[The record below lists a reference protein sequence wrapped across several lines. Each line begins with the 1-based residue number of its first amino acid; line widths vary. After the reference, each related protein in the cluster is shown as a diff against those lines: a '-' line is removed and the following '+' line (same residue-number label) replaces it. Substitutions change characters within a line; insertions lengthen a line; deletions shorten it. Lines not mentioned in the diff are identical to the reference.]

1 MIKLW
6 AKIITDNKIKHDLIY
21 ESADNYNR
29 EEFFEHI
36 SEICYKFNIPTPVI
50 VENHLLNYEEFNM
63 VKFLPRDFVE
73 SVDFDKLEIENAK
86 R

>member
-6 AKIITDNKIKHDLIY
+6 AKVITDNKIQKDIIY
-21 ESADNYNR
+21 ESADNYTR
-29 EEFFEHI
+29 DEFFEHI
-36 SEICYKFNIPTPVI
+36 SEVCYKLNIPTPVLVI
-50 VENHLLNYEEFNM
+50 NHYTNYEIFNL

-73 SVDFDKLEIENAK
+73 SVDFDRLEIENAK

>member
-6 AKIITDNKIKHDLIY
+6 AKIITNNKIVKDTIY

-36 SEICYKFNIPTPVI
+36 SEICYKLSIPTPVV
-50 VENHLLNYEEFNM
+50 VESHLMNFEVFNLS
-63 VKFLPRDFVE
+63 KFLPRDFVE
-73 SVDFDKLEIENAK
+73 SVDFDKFEIENAK

>member
-1 MIKLW
+1 MIKIW
-6 AKIITDNKIKHDLIY
+6 AKIITNNKITKDIIY
-21 ESADNYNR
+21 ESVDNYTR
-29 EEFFEHI
+29 EEFFDHL
-36 SEICYKFNIPTPVI
+36 SDICHQLNIPTPVLI
-50 VENHLLNYEEFNM
+50 SNHYETYENFNM

>member
-6 AKIITDNKIKHDLIY
+6 AKIIVNNKIQRDLIY
-21 ESADNYNR
+21 ESLDTYSR
-29 EEFFEHI
+29 ENFFDHI
-36 SEICYKFNIPTPVI
+36 TEICYKLNIPTPVL
-50 VENHLLNYEEFNM
+50 VESHYTNYEVFNL

-73 SVDFDKLEIENAK
+73 GVEFDKLELENAK